1 MNTSSTHTCPAG
13 EQESG
18 SEEPDIPRFIPAIL
32 RVFTNSQ
39 ANERLPARTKQS
51 FKSLDRG
58 LKAFLRSSNLP
69 GLEYRLRLAGYNSLS
84 DLLDADVD
92 ALCAHG
98 FTPLMARR
106 LLRALDDY
114 IVRQLDRNDG
124 VQIPFQ
130 LVRKGQ
136 KIKSDPTEK
145 MKAMPTFGKRNIKR
159 QRSQEMSKKRV
170 NTPKGGKAIAPKRP
184 ISYVRL
190 MSQDNLPSEPIFQH
204 DVFSGVSNGDTEGGA
219 VEEGGVRGV
228 EEGSTIGGT
237 ERGEGTEEG
246 GGRTEEE
253 EEGRGVD
260 EGGVF
265 LTTAAEG
272 VSAAAESDVRARED
286 VDPLP
291 VRDGVPISARTVR
304 FRHSVP
310 VFQEFFVGDALDT
323 GEHWLSADEMG
334 KRARRCNSVPA
345 DFRFHNSNST
355 PLRSWCM
362 LVRSYSCP
370 SSLATPPSQIES
382 TLTELCTSQ
391 ELPVIVTTLESL
403 ASVVQHSEAQRREVR
418 EKGGTEVLVDLLIT
432 LCTHPRVVDSGFK
445 LLKYLTRGGEWVGLT
460 EWEGLRKYRRDM

>member
-1 MNTSSTHTCPAG
+1 MLAHTHTHPYLTG
-13 EQESG
+13 ERESS
-18 SEEPDIPRFIPAIL
+18 SEEPDLPRFFPSIL
-32 RVFTNSQ
+32 KVFTNTQ
-39 ANERLPARTKQS
+39 VNERLPARTRQS

-84 DLLDADVD
+84 DLLDADVET
-92 ALCAHG
+92 LCAHG

-106 LLRALDDY
+106 LLGALDDY
-114 IVRQLDRNDG
+114 IMRQLDRSEGD
-124 VQIPFQ
+124 QIPFQ

-159 QRSQEMSKKRV
+159 QRSQEMSKMSKKRV
-170 NTPKGGKAIAPKRP
+170 SSSKGGKVAAPKRP

-190 MSQDNLPSEPIFQH
+190 MSQENLPSEPIFQH
-204 DVFSGVSNGDTEGGA
+204 DVFPGVSGGEA
-219 VEEGGVRGV
+219 EEMQVEEGGVQGV
-228 EEGSTIGGT
+228 EEGGS
-237 ERGEGTEEG
+237 ERGRSEEG
-246 GGRTEEE
+246 GGRAEEE

-265 LTTAAEG
+265 LPSAAEG
-272 VSAAAESDVRARED
+272 VSETVESEVRAHED
-286 VDPLP
+286 VNPLP
-291 VRDGVPISARTVR
+291 VRADVPASTRAVR

-310 VFQEFFVGDALDT
+310 VFQEFFVGDALDI
-323 GEHWLSADEMG
+323 GELWLGTDEMR
-334 KRARRCNSVPA
+334 RARRCNSVPA
-345 DFRFHNSNST
+345 DFRFHGSSST

-382 TLTELCTSQ
+382 TLSKLCTSQ
-391 ELPVIVTTLESL
+391 ELPVIVSTLEAL
-403 ASVVQHSEAQRREVR
+403 ASAVQHSEGQQREVR
-418 EKGGTEVLVDLLIT
+418 EKGGMEVLVDLLIT

-445 LLKYLTRGGEWVGLT
+445 LLKYLTRGSKWDGTWVWLGVDT
-460 EWEGLRKYRRDM
+460 FR